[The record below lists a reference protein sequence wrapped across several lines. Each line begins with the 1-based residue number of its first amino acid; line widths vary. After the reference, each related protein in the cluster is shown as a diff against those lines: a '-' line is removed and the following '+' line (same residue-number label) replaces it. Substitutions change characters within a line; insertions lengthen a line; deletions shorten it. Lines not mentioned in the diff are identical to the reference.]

1 MFQSSKKPR
10 IPGLFQVGGGCHD
23 TGPPDAQVSAFD
35 AGEEAA
41 EFEGQSPGTAT
52 ATTVTWTLSL
62 KQYYSIF
69 REKRLICKKA
79 SNISLGE

>member
-1 MFQSSKKPR
+1 MSD
-10 IPGLFQVGGGCHD
+10 QVGGGGHD

-41 EFEGQSPGTAT
+41 EFEGQSPGTAA

-62 KQYYSIF
+62 KQFSE
-69 REKRLICKKA
+69 RNDICKKA
-79 SNISLGE
+79 SNI